1 MLAQRGVVLTYETI
15 RAWCL
20 KFGQTY
26 ANNLDGDLL
35 DPAINGTSTKCS
47 SKING
52 RIHYLWRAVDQDG
65 EVLDIMVQS
74 KREKRVAKKS
84 FRKLLK
90 RLRYVPRVIITE
102 KLKRQR
108 PKCCRYR
115 ALLSEVSEQSCRELT
130 STNEI
135 GGASHETV
143 QVSRPR
149 AAFSLRLGI
158 ISSHFRLGRHRYSA
172 SSYRAVMKSR
182 FALWD
187 EAICEKA
194 ITN

>member
-1 MLAQRGVVLTYETI
+1 VSFSCETI

-74 KREKRVAKKS
+74 RREKRVAKKS

-158 ISSHFRLGRHRYSA
+158 IPHTS
-172 SSYRAVMKSR
+172 
-182 FALWD
+182 D
-187 EAICEKA
+187 
-194 ITN
+194 

>member
-1 MLAQRGVVLTYETI
+1 MSFSCETI

-52 RIHYLWRAVDQDG
+52 RIHYLWRAADQDG

-74 KREKRVAKKS
+74 RRDKRVAKKS

-90 RLRYVPRVIITE
+90 RLRYVPRVIITD

-135 GGASHETV
+135 AGASHETV
-143 QVSRPR
+143 KSAGHAQR
-149 AAFSLRLGI
+149 FL
-158 ISSHFRLGRHRYSA
+158 SA
-172 SSYRAVMKSR
+172 SESFLTLPIR
-182 FALWD
+182 
-187 EAICEKA
+187 E
-194 ITN
+194 T